1 MNPESTA
8 QPFHFEAATSQ
19 NATVVWISSSLVDEF
34 VHLAKERFLEVLKSK
49 PKKLILDLAQVEDL
63 SSSGIT
69 LLLSI
74 LRRCCQ
80 INCWFALCGL
90 NHNLTTLFKLT
101 HLNKAFNIFPDRK
114 AALEA
119 R

>member
-1 MNPESTA
+1 MNPETTTR
-8 QPFHFEAATSQ
+8 PFRFEASTVQ
-19 NATVVWISSSLVDEF
+19 KATVVTISVSLADEF
-34 VHLAKERFLEVLKSK
+34 VPLAKARFLEILKEK
-49 PKKLILDLAQVEDL
+49 PKRLILDLAQVEDL

-90 NHNLTTLFKLT
+90 NHNIAALFKLT
-101 HLNKAFNIFPDRK
+101 RLNKVFNIFPDRK
-114 AALEA
+114 AAQQA
-119 R
+119 H

>member
-1 MNPESTA
+1 MNPETTTR
-8 QPFHFEAATSQ
+8 PFCFEASTVQ
-19 NATVVWISSSLVDEF
+19 NATVVSISVSLADEF
-34 VHLAKERFLEVLKSK
+34 VPLAKERFLEVLKGK
-49 PKKLILDLAQVEDL
+49 PRRLILDLAQVEDL

-90 NHNLTTLFKLT
+90 NHNITALFKLT
-101 HLNKAFNIFPDRK
+101 RLNKVFNICLDRK